1 MKNKVLE
8 TIIKRRSTRV
18 FTEEQVKDSEIQEII
33 EAGLYAP
40 SAHNYQSWH
49 FTVIQN
55 KEALAKL
62 NQEFKT
68 FTKKDPSE
76 MMQKIAHNPKFNIF
90 YNAPT
95 IILVS
100 GDTKGVLPTI
110 DCAAATQNMLLAAE
124 SLGLGSCWN
133 GFVAYSFSSESCENL
148 KAELGIPADFIP
160 HFAVLLGY
168 KKNPDAEAPKR
179 KGNYVNY
186 VK

>member
-1 MKNKVLE
+1 MKNKLLE

-18 FTEEQVKDSEIQEII
+18 FTEEQVKDSDLNEII
-33 EAGLYAP
+33 KAGLYAP

-62 NQEFKT
+62 NQEFKS
-68 FTKKDPSE
+68 FAKKDPSQ
-76 MMQKIAHNPKFNIF
+76 MMQKIANNPKFNIF

-100 GDTKGVLPTI
+100 GDTKGVLPNI

-124 SLGLGSCWN
+124 SLGLGNCWN
-133 GFVAYSFSSESCENL
+133 GFVAYSFSGDSCESL
-148 KAELGIPADFIP
+148 KAELGIPADFTP

-168 KKNPDAEAPKR
+168 KKNPDALAPER
-179 KGNYVNY
+179 KENNVNY